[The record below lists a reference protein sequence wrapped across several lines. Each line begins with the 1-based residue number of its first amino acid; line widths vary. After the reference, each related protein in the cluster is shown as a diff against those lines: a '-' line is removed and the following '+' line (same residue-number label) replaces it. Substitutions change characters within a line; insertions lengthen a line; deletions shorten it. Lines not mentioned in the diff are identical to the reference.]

1 MEQLRK
7 MSLMPLA
14 VATVFLTLTGCE
26 EKDISTDDVEMNEE
40 TGSISENIESEPES
54 ATEQSVEEELPEN
67 EIPTAE
73 TTEDSKKESNI
84 GVIFD
89 AGEELD
95 KGIRRDFFDKYGNGV
110 TEDNLFFTYDLYSFA
125 DNKYSRANGGM
136 PFEKVEL
143 YYDEE
148 TGSGC
153 GFNYIFPDGE
163 SEIYGFYF
171 TSTRSIQET
180 FPYNEKSYIDG
191 FYYTDNDEVIW
202 KPEDPYSTLTV
213 YGKPAENY
221 VVAGYREEYEYDENG
236 RMTVF
241 RAYGMAQ
248 EDVDQGL
255 GESEILT
262 INFFYDEEG
271 NLREKWYR
279 HNPAGRYFGYP
290 DQFIWQY
297 DEKGRLLVRYE
308 FGNSDREEYYIYES
322 DAETPKYVLEVYINL
337 SVIGDLYEVDID

>member
-1 MEQLRK
+1 

-26 EKDISTDDVEMNEE
+26 KKDINANDVEMNEE
-40 TGSISENIESEPES
+40 TGSVSENIEPEDES
-54 ATEQSVEEELPEN
+54 GLNTDQSVEEELPED
-67 EIPTAE
+67 EIPATE

-89 AGEELD
+89 AGGELD

-110 TEDNLFFTYDLYSFA
+110 TEDNLFFTYDMYSFA
-125 DNKYSRANGGM
+125 DNKYSRENGGM

-153 GFNYIFPDGE
+153 GFNYIFPDGG

-171 TSTRSIQET
+171 TSTHSIQET
-180 FPYNEKSYIDG
+180 FPYDEKSYIDG

-202 KPEDPYSTLTV
+202 EPDDPFSTLTV

-248 EDVDQGL
+248 EDVDQGM
-255 GESEILT
+255 GESEILE

-290 DQFIWQY
+290 DQFIWQC
-297 DEKGRLLVRYE
+297 DEKGRLLLRCE
-308 FGNSDREEYYIYES
+308 FGNSDITDYYIYED
-322 DAETPKYVLEVYINL
+322 DAEIPKYVLNLWINL
-337 SVIGDLYEVDID
+337 NTEIGDLYEVDID